1 MLCGQHLAILNYNI
15 YARLSPRARESST
28 ARSRPRRMR
37 RETEACPV
45 GTRGAR
51 SRASQ
56 VASIGCPV
64 RARGGAKAERRGLSC
79 FLPLVEVEFRSRRR
93 RRDRDRGDRFPSCLH
108 ERRCVAAGT
117 VDDAERRPH
126 VVGVRCGRLRC
137 AWGRLPIGIEI
148 IFGPA
153 LPPCGTVG
161 LPGRPTVLKVK
172 RRAALGGFSVCWSLF
187 RSLVPRVRA
196 LFLKPIFERA

>member
-93 RRDRDRGDRFPSCLH
+93 RRDRGDGLYASQVVFT
-108 ERRCVAAGT
+108 RRCVAAGT

-126 VVGVRCGRLRC
+126 VVGVRCGRRRC
-137 AWGRLPIGIEI
+137 AWARLPICQDQK
-148 IFGPA
+148 FGLRCRPA
-153 LPPCGTVG
+153 ASWGCPAVPDGPEGQARG
-161 LPGRPTVLKVK
+161 LGARMML
-172 RRAALGGFSVCWSLF
+172 
-187 RSLVPRVRA
+187 
-196 LFLKPIFERA
+196 

>member
-93 RRDRDRGDRFPSCLH
+93 RRDRGDGLYASQVVLT
-108 ERRCVAAGT
+108 RRCRGRRA
-117 VDDAERRPH
+117 DDAERRPH
-126 VVGVRCGRLRC
+126 VVGLRCGRLRC
-137 AWGRLPIGIEI
+137 AWGRLPI

-153 LPPCGTVG
+153 LPPCGIVWLPDGVG
-161 LPGRPTVLKVK
+161 ERQG
-172 RRAALGGFSVCWSLF
+172 ALGGFFVC
-187 RSLVPRVRA
+187 VG
-196 LFLKPIFERA
+196 KPI